1 MGQGFGVSEIGKTT
15 HKSPDVDLQDETDEI
30 KINVNLEEEEY
41 TYGYEAVYCSMG
53 IVNAMLML
61 N

>member
-1 MGQGFGVSEIGKTT
+1 
-15 HKSPDVDLQDETDEI
+15 VDLQDETDEI